1 MLTLLFRYFNLCLR
15 FRFGNSASDFALRN
29 MKAEHIRMIDELEE
43 QGCLVVIL
51 DRFQTAGLKRDDYGY
66 IRFVMT
72 ERAEGAIECI
82 RDTEAAK
89 EIRKIDHN

>member
-1 MLTLLFRYFNLCLR
+1 
-15 FRFGNSASDFALRN
+15 
-29 MKAEHIRMIDELEE
+29 MKAEHIRMIEELEE

-72 ERAEGAIECI
+72 ERGESAVESLGDREV
-82 RDTEAAK
+82 RNQML
-89 EIRKIDHN
+89 KIDRN